1 MFIHRRRRRRRRR
14 RWCPRSSVLDAGLED
29 FWIVDVLVIDVVLMV
44 FNKRRMQRRVRR
56 CRGDAAVGHRNIGTE
71 SAGAADEETGRVELA
86 TGGNDRRVEQTKVL
100 DGSVDGGE
108 VQRNRQT
115 THWAIGGKT

>member
-1 MFIHRRRRRRRRR
+1 MFIHRRCRRRR
-14 RWCPRSSVLDAGLED
+14 RWCPRSSVLDAALED

-44 FNKRRMQRRVRR
+44 FNERRMQRRVRR

-86 TGGNDRRVEQTKVL
+86 TGGNKSHYLKGLCWKQVSGL
-100 DGSVDGGE
+100 
-108 VQRNRQT
+108 
-115 THWAIGGKT
+115 